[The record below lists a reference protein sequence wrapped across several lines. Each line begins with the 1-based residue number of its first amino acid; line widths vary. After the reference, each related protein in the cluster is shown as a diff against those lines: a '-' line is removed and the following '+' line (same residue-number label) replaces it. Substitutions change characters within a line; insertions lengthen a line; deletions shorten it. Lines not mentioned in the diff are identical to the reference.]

1 MLIKGIWEKRDGRP
15 LSLMNSIMMTCTD
28 GNMMFSVP
36 GIILTEWCICRAVSK
51 VRMLAGQKL

>member
-1 MLIKGIWEKRDGRP
+1 MLDKGIWKKRDGRP
-15 LSLMNSIMMTCTD
+15 LGLMNSIMMTCTD

-36 GIILTEWCICRAVSK
+36 DIIITGWCIYRAVSK